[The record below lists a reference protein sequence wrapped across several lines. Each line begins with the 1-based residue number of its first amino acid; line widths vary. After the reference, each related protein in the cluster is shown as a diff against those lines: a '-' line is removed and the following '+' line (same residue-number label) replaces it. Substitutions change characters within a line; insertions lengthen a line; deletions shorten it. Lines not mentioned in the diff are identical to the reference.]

1 MGKDMRVRRLRRIS
15 ALAIAALVFSL
26 SGFATAGAQGEAEG
40 QDPVRFATYN
50 ASLNRASQGELAED
64 LSTPNDIQ
72 AQNVAEVIQR
82 TRPDVLL
89 INEFDFYEDG
99 LAVDLF
105 QENYLSI
112 PQSGAEAIEY
122 PYRMA
127 FPSNTG
133 LLSGFDLNQDGT
145 TATPTD
151 LGNFDYANDSWG
163 FGQFPGQFAFAV
175 FSMYPIVGDEVRTFQ
190 DFLWQDMPGAL
201 LPTDP
206 ETGDPF
212 YSEEILA
219 QFPLSSKNHADVP
232 IDIDGTT
239 VHFLVSHP
247 TPPVFD
253 GPEDRNGTRNHDE
266 IRFWADY
273 VGPGKNRG
281 AYIYDDAGNS
291 GGLQPGSLF
300 VIAGD
305 QNSDPFDGDSIP
317 GSAQLLT
324 EHPLVNAKVTPASEG
339 GVDRAAAQPG
349 NETHLG
355 DPAHDTADFSEPPF
369 GPGNLRADY
378 VLPSKALQIR
388 DAGVFWPADDDPLSR
403 LTGTGIFGEP
413 VPTSDH
419 RLVWV
424 DVTHGTFPR
433 E

>member
-1 MGKDMRVRRLRRIS
+1 MRIRRTRQTL
-15 ALAIAALVFSL
+15 ALIIAGLLFSL
-26 SGFATAGAQGEAEG
+26 GGLNSARAQGEAEG
-40 QDPVRFATYN
+40 QSPVRFATYN
-50 ASLNRASQGELAED
+50 ASLNRGSPGALAED
-64 LSTPNDIQ
+64 LSTPDDVQ

-89 INEFDFYEDG
+89 INEFDFYENG

-105 QENYLSI
+105 QQNYLSI
-112 PQSGAEAIEY
+112 SQGGAERIDY

-127 FPSNTG
+127 FSSNTG
-133 LLSGFDLNQDGT
+133 LLSGFDLNQDDF
-145 TATPTD
+145 TATSTD
-151 LGNFDYANDSWG
+151 LGSFAYADDSWG

-175 FSMYPIVGDEVRTFQ
+175 FSMYPIVEGEVRTFQ

-206 ETGDPF
+206 VTGDSF

-232 IDIDGTT
+232 IDVDGTT

-281 AYIYDDAGNS
+281 AYIYDDAGSS

-324 EHPLVNAKVTPASEG
+324 EHPLVNAKVTPASQG
-339 GVDRAAAQPG
+339 GIDRAAAQPG

-378 VLPSKALQIR
+378 VLPSKTLQIR
-388 DAGVFWPADDDPLSR
+388 DAGVFWPADDDPLFR
-403 LTGTGIFGEP
+403 LTGTGLFGDP

-419 RLVWV
+419 RLVWI

-433 E
+433 G

>member
-1 MGKDMRVRRLRRIS
+1 MSAGRLRRFHT
-15 ALAIAALVFSL
+15 LAIATLLFSL
-26 SGFATAGAQGEAEG
+26 GGLSTAGAQGEAKG

-50 ASLNRASQGELAED
+50 ASLNRATQGGLLAD
-64 LSTPNDIQ
+64 LSTPDDVQ
-72 AQNVAEVIQR
+72 ARNVAEVIQR

-89 INEFDFYEDG
+89 INEFDFYEGG

-112 PQSGAEAIEY
+112 SQGGAGAIEY

-133 LLSGFDLNQDGT
+133 LLSGFDLNQNGF
-145 TATPTD
+145 TATLAD
-151 LGNFDYANDSWG
+151 LGTFAYADDSWG

-175 FSMYPIVGDEVRTFQ
+175 FSMYPIVDDEVRTFQ
-190 DFLWQDMPGAL
+190 DFLWQEMPGAL
-201 LPTDP
+201 LPIDP
-206 ETGDPF
+206 ATGESF
-212 YSEEILA
+212 YSEEILD
-219 QFPLSSKNHADVP
+219 QFPLSSKNHVDVP
-232 IDIDGTT
+232 IDIGGTI

-273 VGPGKNRG
+273 VGPGKSRG
-281 AYIYDDAGNS
+281 SYIYDDAGGQ

-324 EHPLVNAKVTPASEG
+324 QHPLVNTKVTPASEG

-378 VLPSKALQIR
+378 VLPSKTLQIR

-403 LTGTGIFGEP
+403 LTGTGIFGDP

-433 E
+433 D

>member
-1 MGKDMRVRRLRRIS
+1 MRTRRLRRIS

-50 ASLNRASQGELAED
+50 ASLNRGSQGELAED
-64 LSTPNDIQ
+64 LSTPNNIQ

-112 PQSGAEAIEY
+112 SQGGAESIEY

-151 LGNFDYANDSWG
+151 LGNFDYADDSWG

-175 FSMYPIVGDEVRTFQ
+175 FSMYPIVEDEVRTFQ

-232 IDIDGTT
+232 IDVDGTT

-378 VLPSKALQIR
+378 VLPSNALQIR
-388 DAGVFWPADDDPLSR
+388 DVWVFWPADDDPLTR

-424 DVTHGTFPR
+424 DVTHGSFPR